1 MAGRVRSS
9 QDTEGD
15 ETAGAYALQVA
26 AHNLRLHCDVI
37 FKRLLRHV
45 DQKIYWDV
53 SMIKGLYWLIIKNYR
68 DMYQRLE
75 DHKEPGRERA
85 QQMALLRSLTS
96 AKTRAL
102 NNRLE
107 PFWDTWGPSEQ
118 RNWLIQYCTI
128 RRLNFLVK
136 DLSSDVWDDS
146 D

>member
-1 MAGRVRSS
+1 MAGRIRHS

-15 ETAGAYALQVA
+15 DTAAAYALQVA
-26 AHNLRLHCDVI
+26 AHNLRPHCDVI
-37 FKRLLRHV
+37 FKKLLHHV
-45 DQKIYWDV
+45 DQQFYWDV

-68 DMYQRLE
+68 DMYQRSE
-75 DHKEPGRERA
+75 DYKDPGRERA

-96 AKTRAL
+96 AKIRAL

-118 RNWLIQYCTI
+118 RSWLVQYCTI
-128 RRLNFLVK
+128 LRLNFIVK